1 MRKQRESFLNSDA
14 CVWWCLVSWGTIES
28 DSGSVKSP
36 LQAPHTKVC
45 SHTASSHNGM
55 QAFGCGRLADTPMDA
70 TRISQFAH
78 VSANGQKE
86 FQHWSVPWLLSIMP
100 MYGAWLTEVA
110 VPQVL
115 WFIFFKKNVIY
126 VNFRYPQACFFWW
139 VAHAQVSKGILP
151 AHWCDNREE
160 NTRRSEATQLPD
172 GVTQETRVRS
182 LESHK
187 ETSAEGWQ
195 SNVLQFVVCRGVDV
209 VDDDDDDGTDNCV
222 WLKQQSL

>member
-115 WFIFFKKNVIY
+115 WFIFLKKMLYRLISDIPRRVFSGELHMLR
-126 VNFRYPQACFFWW
+126 FRREFCPRIDVTTEKKTPDVLRPLSCQMESLKRRACAAWK
-139 VAHAQVSKGILP
+139 ATK
-151 AHWCDNREE
+151 
-160 NTRRSEATQLPD
+160 RRQLKVDKATCCNL
-172 GVTQETRVRS
+172 
-182 LESHK
+182 
-187 ETSAEGWQ
+187 
-195 SNVLQFVVCRGVDV
+195 
-209 VDDDDDDGTDNCV
+209 
-222 WLKQQSL
+222 